1 MSLFNLHPKPRR
13 CYSQGLQSI
22 PQITVS
28 VLASASS
35 LSNNSLSSLNSWF
48 LHRPHAVPDS
58 YLSMWGWEGTSSDF
72 GTNTF
77 ASQGSPQSWAKQA
90 VILGAA
96 DTPVCHRAHLLLLT
110 VCSGISCWLTGL
122 CREML
127 CFSRVLNPGKSGF
140 QFKLWWPYSMHIL
153 LVSIISEEKME

>member
-1 MSLFNLHPKPRR
+1 MSLFYLYPKPQRF
-13 CYSQGLQSI
+13 YSRGLQSI

-28 VLASASS
+28 VLASATS
-35 LSNNSLSSLNSWF
+35 LSNNSLSSLNSWL
-48 LHRPHAVPDS
+48 LHRLGSVPDS

-72 GTNTF
+72 GTNIF
-77 ASQGSPQSWAKQA
+77 ASQESPQSWAKRA
-90 VILGAA
+90 VVLRAA

-110 VCSGISCWLTGL
+110 VCSSISCWLTGL

>member
-77 ASQGSPQSWAKQA
+77 VSQGSPQSWAKQA
-90 VILGAA
+90 VIFGAA

-122 CREML
+122 CREVL

>member
-1 MSLFNLHPKPRR
+1 MSLFNLHPKPQR

-35 LSNNSLSSLNSWF
+35 PSNKSLSSLNSWL
-48 LHRPHAVPDS
+48 LHRPRSVPDS
-58 YLSMWGWEGTSSDF
+58 YLSIWGWEVTSSDF
-72 GTNTF
+72 GSNSF
-77 ASQGSPQSWAKQA
+77 ASQESPQSWAKRA
-90 VILGAA
+90 AILWAA
-96 DTPVCHRAHLLLLT
+96 DTPVCHRSHLLLLT
-110 VCSGISCWLTGL
+110 VCSGISCWLTEL